1 MALLCGRA
9 GRREFVAP
17 VVSGSGT
24 CKAGFAARSHR
35 VLFPS
40 CRRPRMLGIM
50 ASMYQKKRYVASSL
64 QGHQHP
70 CRGAEASSHGP
81 ACLRTIKIPK
91 LLVDMVIDVPVVQSP
106 QVVHIPV
113 VAQRRIP
120 MIKLFSKS

>member
-1 MALLCGRA
+1 
-9 GRREFVAP
+9 
-17 VVSGSGT
+17 
-24 CKAGFAARSHR
+24 
-35 VLFPS
+35 
-40 CRRPRMLGIM
+40 M

-91 LLVDMVIDVPVVQSP
+91 LLVDRVIDVPVVLVVQSP

-113 VAQRRIP
+113 VAQRRIT